1 MKEIERISTVNL
13 IKMLDRIDDDDELK
27 MPICFEISKR
37 LSVDNDT
44 FFKNFIELYGNIHKS
59 IDKSIKK

>member
-13 IKMLDRIDDDDELK
+13 IKMLDRIDDDDELR
-27 MPICFEISKR
+27 MPIYFEISKR

-59 IDKSIKK
+59 IDKSMKK